1 MSAVPIPEINVR
13 RAGANVDSHCPWVY
27 NCVGVNTHRNFF
39 LYIIF
44 LTAGIAL
51 YDWILYY
58 CMSPPHSLPTSHRR

>member
-1 MSAVPIPEINVR
+1 MR
-13 RAGANVDSHCPWVY
+13 GDANSDSHCPWVY

-44 LTAGIAL
+44 LTVGISL

-58 CMSPPHSLPTSHRR
+58 CTFLPSPLLDPR